1 VLLWVVL
8 LASVLASSCG
18 GPEAA
23 PARDATT
30 VHGAVL
36 ADLRRDMR
44 TAGDPVFVWVIQ
56 QLSYVEDQV
65 GMSWPPEKGAEWGWA
80 QERSARAWLNDSSS
94 SPAPD
99 PESWDAYVAAC
110 AERDNDEV
118 RSSLKG
124 LRRETWD
131 AFVAANREPTDLSEV
146 VRFSGRVVWLSEDD
160 LDDLF
165 SDGDEDEGYDRIFDR
180 YPGSVELTQMSM
192 PGVSEDGKQ
201 ALLYIEGAIGCHAAS
216 GDYYLLARENGVW
229 KVVDHFMAWIA

>member
-1 VLLWVVL
+1 M
-8 LASVLASSCG
+8 ASVLASGCG

-23 PARDATT
+23 PAGDATT

-36 ADLRRDMR
+36 ADLREDMR
-44 TAGDPVFVWVIQ
+44 TAGDPAFVWVIQ
-56 QLSYVEDQV
+56 QLSYVDTEV
-65 GMSWPPEKGAEWGWA
+65 GVSWPPEKGAEWGWA
-80 QERSARAWLNDSSS
+80 QERAVHAWLDDSSS
-94 SPAPD
+94 SPAPS
-99 PESWDAYVAAC
+99 PESWDAFVAAR
-110 AERDNDEV
+110 AERHNDEV

-165 SDGDEDEGYDRIFDR
+165 SEGDEDLGYDRLLER
-180 YPGSVELTQMSM
+180 YPGAVEFTQMSM

-201 ALLYIEGAIGCHAAS
+201 ALLYIEGAVACLAAS
-216 GDYYLLARENGVW
+216 GDYYLLTREDGVW
-229 KVVDHFMAWIA
+229 KVVDHFCAWIA